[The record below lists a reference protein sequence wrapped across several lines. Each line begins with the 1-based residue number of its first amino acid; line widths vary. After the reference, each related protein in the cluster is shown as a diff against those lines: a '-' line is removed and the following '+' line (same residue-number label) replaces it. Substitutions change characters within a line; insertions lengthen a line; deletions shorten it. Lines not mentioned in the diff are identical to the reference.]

1 MWYGGEEICTIVAIS
16 STILMV
22 FLVIAAFSGVGLAAD
37 SIFLACTLDPWQQT
51 GGANVKELF
60 MIEPGFSIWPI
71 GWLRRTK
78 FRWVARPGWEGLD
91 TTVIDE
97 SDVLMSAEGH
107 ERVKM
112 PLPSAIDAC
121 VAERAQS
128 ASSIQQ
134 DPGLQ
139 DNIGA
144 AICARQAELSK
155 EPTQVLVTVLVD
167 RVTGDLEVW
176 HVQGDKRHSVVQQGH
191 CEPVHPKF

>member
-1 MWYGGEEICTIVAIS
+1 M
-16 STILMV
+16 M
-22 FLVIAAFSGVGLAAD
+22 FLVVALFPGAGLAAD

-51 GGANVKELF
+51 GGAGVNELF
-60 MIEPGFSIWPI
+60 MIEPGFSMWPI

-78 FRWVARPGWEGLD
+78 LRWVARPGWEGLD

-97 SDVLMSAEGH
+97 SDVLISAEGH
-107 ERVKM
+107 EQVSM
-112 PLPSAIDAC
+112 PLPSAIDTC

-128 ASSIQQ
+128 ASTIRQ
-134 DPGLQ
+134 DPALQ
-139 DNIGA
+139 DDIGA

-155 EPTQVLVTVLVD
+155 ELKRVLVTVLVD

-176 HVQGDKRHSVVQQGH
+176 HVQGDKRHSVVQLGR